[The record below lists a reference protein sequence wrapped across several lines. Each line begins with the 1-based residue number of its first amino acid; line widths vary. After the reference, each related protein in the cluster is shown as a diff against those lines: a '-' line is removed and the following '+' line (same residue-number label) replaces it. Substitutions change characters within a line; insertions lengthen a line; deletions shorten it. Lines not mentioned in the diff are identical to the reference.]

1 MFKIKSLCA
10 IIALLAAPLV
20 AAEDLP
26 EPGDFL
32 DGVAMDE
39 PAETTEILDEVT
51 TDELSEV
58 GALLGGVATDEL
70 SETGEFLDGVAAI
83 VNEGIV
89 LQSEYQETLESIL
102 VRAKEEGWPL
112 PPDDILQEQVL
123 ERVILNEIQL
133 QRAEM
138 IGLQVSDQM
147 LNQVISNVAME
158 RGIAFEDLPV
168 ELSKEGIDYQTFRR
182 QMREEIQL
190 GQLRRIDVEQ
200 RIEVSPREI
209 ESCVADLEDNVVV
222 NSDYDLSH
230 ILLSLPETATAAQ
243 IDDISSIA
251 DDIYARASDGA
262 DFRELAVR
270 FSSGPTALQGG
281 ALGWLKGEQV
291 PTVFTDI
298 LAPLAAGDISKP
310 FRTASSIHIVKVN
323 DMRSA
328 VQRSEEKQIS
338 ARHILVMPNEIID
351 NETAKQLLV
360 HAHERIVAGENF
372 DELAKLLSDDPGSAN
387 DGGELGW
394 AGPGTFVPEF
404 QAEVEK
410 LEIGEMSV
418 PFRSPFGWHIVE
430 VLDRRIY
437 DNTEDLKERNCVV
450 RIRNG
455 KLDDETQLWMRRL
468 RDEAYV
474 DIRM

>member
-1 MFKIKSLCA
+1 VFKINSLCA
-10 IIALLAAPLV
+10 IVALSAAPLV
-20 AAEDLP
+20 AAQDLAD
-26 EPGDFL
+26 PGDFL
-32 DGVAMDE
+32 DDA
-39 PAETTEILDEVT
+39 
-51 TDELSEV
+51 
-58 GALLGGVATDEL
+58 ATDEL
-70 SETGEFLDGVAAI
+70 SDTGEFLDGVAAI

-89 LQSEYQETLESIL
+89 LKSEYLETLDMIIM
-102 VRAKEEGWPL
+102 RAEQEGWPL

-123 ERVILNEIQL
+123 ERVIMNEIQL
-133 QRAEM
+133 QRADR

-147 LNQVISNVAME
+147 LNQFMSDVAAR

-168 ELSKEGIDYQTFRR
+168 EMAKEGADYQDYRR
-182 QMREEIQL
+182 QMREEL
-190 GQLRRIDVEQ
+190 TLEQLRRIDVTQ
-200 RIEVSPREI
+200 RIEISPREI
-209 ESCVADLEDNVVV
+209 ENCIADLEDNVVV

-230 ILLSLPETATAAQ
+230 ILLSLPETASAAQ
-243 IDDISSIA
+243 LDDLLDIA
-251 DDIYARASDGA
+251 QDIYARASDGA

-270 FSSGPTALQGG
+270 FSQGPTALQGG

-298 LAPLAAGDISKP
+298 LAPLSAGDVSEP

-328 VQRSEEKQIS
+328 VQRSEEKQVNV
-338 ARHILVMPNEIID
+338 RHILVMPNEIID
-351 NETAKQLLV
+351 NETAKQMLV
-360 HAHERIVAGENF
+360 DAHERILAGENF

-387 DGGELGW
+387 SGGELGW

-404 QAEVEK
+404 QAAVDE
-410 LEIGEMSV
+410 LEAGEMGE

-430 VLDRRIY
+430 VLDRRTY
-437 DNTEDLKERNCVV
+437 DNTEDLKEQNCAV

-455 KLDDETQLWMRRL
+455 KMDDETQLWMRRI

>member
-1 MFKIKSLCA
+1 VFKINSLCA
-10 IIALLAAPLV
+10 IVALSAAPLV
-20 AAEDLP
+20 AAQDP
-26 EPGDFL
+26 AEPGDFFD
-32 DGVAMDE
+32 DGA
-39 PAETTEILDEVT
+39 TE
-51 TDELSEV
+51 ELSK
-58 GALLGGVATDEL
+58 
-70 SETGEFLDGVAAI
+70 TGEFIDGIAAI

-89 LQSEYQETLESIL
+89 LRSEYLETLDMI
-102 VRAKEEGWPL
+102 VTRAEQEGWPL
-112 PPDDILQEQVL
+112 PPDEILQEQVL

-133 QRAEM
+133 QRAER

-147 LNQVISNVAME
+147 LNQFMSDVAAR
-158 RGIAFEDLPV
+158 RGVAFEDLPV
-168 ELSKEGIDYQTFRR
+168 QMSKEGVDYQDFRR
-182 QMREEIQL
+182 QMREEL
-190 GQLRRIDVEQ
+190 TLEQLRRIDVTQ
-200 RIEVSPREI
+200 RIEISPREI
-209 ESCVADLEDNVVV
+209 ENCIADLEDNVVV

-230 ILLSLPETATAAQ
+230 ILLSLPETASAAQ
-243 IDDISSIA
+243 IDDILEIA
-251 DDIYARASDGA
+251 QDIYARASDGA

-270 FSSGPTALQGG
+270 FSDGPTALQGG

-298 LAPLAAGDISKP
+298 LAPLSAGEVSEP

-351 NETAKQLLV
+351 NQTAEQMLV
-360 HAHERIVAGENF
+360 DAHERILEGEIF
-372 DELAKLLSDDPGSAN
+372 GELAKLLSDDPASAN
-387 DGGELGW
+387 NGGELGW

-404 QAEVEK
+404 QAAVDE
-410 LEIGEMSV
+410 LEIGEMSE

-430 VLDRRIY
+430 VLDRRTY
-437 DNTEDLKERNCVV
+437 DNTEDLKEQNCVV

-455 KLDDETQLWMRRL
+455 KMDDETQLWMRRI

>member
-1 MFKIKSLCA
+1 MFKINSLCA
-10 IIALLAAPLV
+10 IVALSAAPLV
-20 AAEDLP
+20 AAQDLAD
-26 EPGDFL
+26 PGDFL
-32 DGVAMDE
+32 DDA
-39 PAETTEILDEVT
+39 
-51 TDELSEV
+51 
-58 GALLGGVATDEL
+58 ATDEL
-70 SETGEFLDGVAAI
+70 SDTGEFLDGVAAI

-89 LQSEYQETLESIL
+89 LKSEYLETLDMIIM
-102 VRAKEEGWPL
+102 RAEQEGWPL

-123 ERVILNEIQL
+123 ERVIMNEIQL
-133 QRAEM
+133 QRADR

-147 LNQVISNVAME
+147 LNQFMSDVAAR

-168 ELSKEGIDYQTFRR
+168 EMAKEGADYQDYRR
-182 QMREEIQL
+182 QMREEL
-190 GQLRRIDVEQ
+190 TLEQLRRIDVTQ
-200 RIEVSPREI
+200 RIEISPREI
-209 ESCVADLEDNVVV
+209 ENCIADLEDNVVV

-230 ILLSLPETATAAQ
+230 ILLSLPETASAAQ
-243 IDDISSIA
+243 LDDLLDIA
-251 DDIYARASDGA
+251 QDIYARASDGA

-270 FSSGPTALQGG
+270 FSQGPTALQGG

-298 LAPLAAGDISKP
+298 LAPLSAGDVSEP

-328 VQRSEEKQIS
+328 VQRSEEKQVNV
-338 ARHILVMPNEIID
+338 RHILVMPNEIID
-351 NETAKQLLV
+351 NETAKQMLV
-360 HAHERIVAGENF
+360 DAHERILAGENF

-387 DGGELGW
+387 SGGELGW

-404 QAEVEK
+404 QAAVDE
-410 LEIGEMSV
+410 LEAGEMGE

-430 VLDRRIY
+430 VLDRRTY
-437 DNTEDLKERNCVV
+437 DNTEDLKEQNCAV

-455 KLDDETQLWMRRL
+455 KMDDETQLWMRRI

>member
-1 MFKIKSLCA
+1 VLKINSLCA
-10 IIALLAAPLV
+10 IIALLAAPPV

-26 EPGDFL
+26 GPNEFP
-32 DGVAMDE
+32 DGIA
-39 PAETTEILDEVT
+39 A
-51 TDELSEV
+51 
-58 GALLGGVATDEL
+58 DEL

-89 LQSEYQETLESIL
+89 LKSEYFATLDNIL
-102 VRAKEEGWPL
+102 SQAEKEGWPL

-123 ERVILNEIQL
+123 ERVILTEIQL
-133 QRAEM
+133 QRAER

-147 LNQVISNVAME
+147 LNQVIANVAAQ

-168 ELSKEGIDYQTFRR
+168 EMSKEGIDYQDFRR
-182 QMREEIQL
+182 QMREDLTLE
-190 GQLRRIDVEQ
+190 QLRRIDVAQ

-209 ESCVADLEDNVVV
+209 QNCIADLEDNVVV

-230 ILLSLPETATAAQ
+230 ILLSLPETASTSQ
-243 IDDISSIA
+243 IDDILGIA
-251 DDIYARASDGA
+251 QEIYLRATDGA

-270 FSSGPTALQGG
+270 YSEGPTALQGG
-281 ALGWLKGEQV
+281 GLGWLKGEQV

-298 LAPLAAGDISKP
+298 LAPLAAGDVSEP

-328 VQRSEEKQIS
+328 VQRSEEKQTN
-338 ARHILVMPNEIID
+338 ARHILITPNEVID
-351 NETAKQLLV
+351 DETAQQRLMD
-360 HAHERIVAGENF
+360 AHDRILAGENF
-372 DELAKLLSDDPGSAN
+372 EELAKLLSDDPGSAN
-387 DGGELGW
+387 NGGELGW

-404 QAEVEK
+404 QAAVDV
-410 LEIGEMSV
+410 LEIGELSD

-430 VLDRRIY
+430 VMDRRIY
-437 DNTEDLKERNCVV
+437 DNTEDLKEQNCVV

-474 DIRM
+474 DVRM

>member
-1 MFKIKSLCA
+1 MLKINSLCA

-26 EPGDFL
+26 GPNEFP
-32 DGVAMDE
+32 DG
-39 PAETTEILDEVT
+39 I
-51 TDELSEV
+51 
-58 GALLGGVATDEL
+58 ATDEL

-89 LQSEYQETLESIL
+89 LKSEYFAMLDNIL
-102 VRAKEEGWPL
+102 AQAEIEGWPL

-123 ERVILNEIQL
+123 ERVILTEIQL
-133 QRAEM
+133 QRAER

-147 LNQVISNVAME
+147 LNQVIANVAAQ

-168 ELSKEGIDYQTFRR
+168 EMSKEGIDYQLFRR
-182 QMREEIQL
+182 QMREDVTLE
-190 GQLRRIDVEQ
+190 QLRRIDVAQ
-200 RIEVSPREI
+200 RIDVTPREI
-209 ESCVADLEDNVVV
+209 QNCIADLEDNVVV

-230 ILLSLPETATAAQ
+230 ILLSLPETASASQ
-243 IDDISSIA
+243 IDDILGIA
-251 DDIYARASDGA
+251 QEIYLRATDGA

-270 FSSGPTALQGG
+270 YSEGPTALQGG

-298 LAPLAAGDISKP
+298 LAPLAAGDVSEP

-328 VQRSEEKQIS
+328 VQRSEEKQIN
-338 ARHILVMPNEIID
+338 ARHILIVPNEVID
-351 NETAKQLLV
+351 DETAKQRLV
-360 HAHERIVAGENF
+360 DAHDRILAGENF
-372 DELAKLLSDDPGSAN
+372 EELAKLLSDDPGSAN
-387 DGGELGW
+387 NGGELGW

-404 QAEVEK
+404 QSTVDE
-410 LEIGEMSV
+410 LEIGELSD

-437 DNTEDLKERNCVV
+437 DNTEDLKEKNCVV

>member
-1 MFKIKSLCA
+1 MFKINSLCA
-10 IIALLAAPLV
+10 IVALSAAPLV
-20 AAEDLP
+20 AAQDLAD
-26 EPGDFL
+26 PGDFL
-32 DGVAMDE
+32 DDA
-39 PAETTEILDEVT
+39 
-51 TDELSEV
+51 
-58 GALLGGVATDEL
+58 ATDEL
-70 SETGEFLDGVAAI
+70 SDTGEFLDGVAAI

-89 LQSEYQETLESIL
+89 LKSEYLETLDMIIM
-102 VRAKEEGWPL
+102 RAEQEGWPL

-123 ERVILNEIQL
+123 ERVIMNEIQL
-133 QRAEM
+133 QRADR

-147 LNQVISNVAME
+147 LNQFMSDVAAR

-168 ELSKEGIDYQTFRR
+168 EMAKEGADYQDYRR
-182 QMREEIQL
+182 QMREEL
-190 GQLRRIDVEQ
+190 TLEQLRRIDVPQ
-200 RIEVSPREI
+200 RIGISPREI
-209 ESCVADLEDNVVV
+209 ENCIADLEDNVVV

-230 ILLSLPETATAAQ
+230 ILLSLPETASAAQ
-243 IDDISSIA
+243 LDDLLDIA
-251 DDIYARASDGA
+251 QDIYARASDGA

-270 FSSGPTALQGG
+270 FSQGPTALQGG

-298 LAPLAAGDISKP
+298 LAPLSAGDVSEP

-328 VQRSEEKQIS
+328 VQRSEEKQVNV
-338 ARHILVMPNEIID
+338 RHILVMPNEIID
-351 NETAKQLLV
+351 NETAKQMLV
-360 HAHERIVAGENF
+360 DAHERILAGENF

-387 DGGELGW
+387 SGGELGW

-404 QAEVEK
+404 QAAVDE
-410 LEIGEMSV
+410 LEAGEMGE

-430 VLDRRIY
+430 VLDRRTY
-437 DNTEDLKERNCVV
+437 DNTEDLKEQNCAV

-455 KLDDETQLWMRRL
+455 KMDDETQLWMRRI

>member
-1 MFKIKSLCA
+1 MLKINSLCA

-20 AAEDLP
+20 AAQDLAK
-26 EPGDFL
+26 PGDFF
-32 DGVAMDE
+32 DDVA
-39 PAETTEILDEVT
+39 
-51 TDELSEV
+51 TDELSGTDV
-58 GALLGGVATDEL
+58 RLDGVATDEL

-89 LQSEYQETLESIL
+89 LRSEYLAMLDNIL
-102 VRAKEEGWPL
+102 TQAEIEGWAL

-123 ERVILNEIQL
+123 ERVILTEIQL

-147 LNQVISNVAME
+147 LNQVIARVAAQ

-168 ELSKEGIDYQTFRR
+168 EMSKEGIDYQDFRR
-182 QMREEIQL
+182 QMREDVTLE
-190 GQLRRIDVEQ
+190 QLRRIDVAQ

-209 ESCVADLEDNVVV
+209 QNCIADLEDNVVV

-230 ILLSLPETATAAQ
+230 ILLSLPETASAAQ
-243 IDDISSIA
+243 IDDIINIA
-251 DDIYARASDGA
+251 QDIYLRATDGA

-270 FSSGPTALQGG
+270 FSEGPTALQGG
-281 ALGWLKGEQV
+281 ALGWLRGEQV

-298 LAPLAAGDISKP
+298 LAPLSTGDVSEP

-328 VQRSEEKQIS
+328 VQRSEEKQIN
-338 ARHILVMPNEIID
+338 ARHILIMPNEVID
-351 NETAKQLLV
+351 DETAQQRLMD
-360 HAHERIVAGENF
+360 AHDRILAGENF
-372 DELAKLLSDDPGSAN
+372 EELAKLLSDDPGSAN
-387 DGGELGW
+387 NGGELGW
-394 AGPGTFVPEF
+394 AGPGIFVPEF
-404 QAEVEK
+404 QAAVDE
-410 LEIGEMSV
+410 LEIGELSE
-418 PFRSPFGWHIVE
+418 PFRSPFGWHLVE

-437 DNTEDLKERNCVV
+437 DNTEDLKEQNCVV

-455 KLDDETQLWMRRL
+455 KMDDETQLWMRRL